1 MIIGLGYF
9 NSVFADEYLF
19 PDWIKNRSSW
29 WSNSQIWESSDTPAL
44 QYLDNQRSIPILIT
58 ETIATNEKIFDSDKS
73 SPSTIRQ
80 EEVFGTITRLSL
92 RDSSGDQIPPSFR
105 VTFESTEFPLTINGT
120 NYRLDQIKNVTLTKV
135 EIGKPLKLQI
145 RMYENEGTEN
155 VQHVMLYLNQHGPKI
170 LNDLTET
177 SITYEK
183 GKTTQTIDP
192 DNLIEN
198 ATITKSVEEYKNVFE
213 FEVKFSKKMDA
224 SDLLF
229 RIWDYPRNS
238 VDMYIPNA
246 LVVINASSS
255 LKNVQNNVLQESIAK
270 LNYTEENKL
279 KPSVLENKILA
290 PLKQFKDRNHLEDIT
305 CKEGMILVIKTIN
318 DFPACVKPETK
329 IKLIDRKWAR
339 DTVNNL
345 LNFSNEFLSKEG
357 KKINQTDFT
366 KSIPLTLFPVTPQNV
381 TLPDTTKKI
390 QSDTIIIAINK
401 TNQVKI
407 TNSDS
412 TKDQKTHLAQLLI
425 NGATLHTKDIEN
437 LPIKSGFNTLVFDYT
452 VQSKDS
458 ETFYSMFDFE
468 LQFGSKKY
476 PTLLKGEE
484 FSEILHPG
492 EKRNSSFAVQVN
504 KAANQITL
512 NIKDYSTKKILW
524 SIPLDLTTYKT
535 KCKDC
540 QDNLIGD

>member
-1 MIIGLGYF
+1 MIIGLEYS
-9 NSVFADEYLF
+9 NSALADEVIISN
-19 PDWIKNRSSW
+19 WIKNKANW
-29 WSNSQIWESSDTPAL
+29 WSNEQIWESNYISTL
-44 QYLDNQRSIPILIT
+44 QYLDNQSTSILVSKPIT
-58 ETIATNEKIFDSDKS
+58 TDGKIFDSDKS
-73 SPSTIRQ
+73 SPPIVWP

-92 RDSSGDQIPPSFR
+92 RDSTGDQIPPSFR

-135 EIGKPLKLQI
+135 EIGKPIKLQI
-145 RMYENEGTEN
+145 RMYENEGTDN

-183 GKTTQTIDP
+183 GKTAQIIDP
-192 DNLIEN
+192 NNLIEN
-198 ATITKSVEEYKNVFE
+198 ATITQSIEGYKNVFE
-213 FEVKFSKKMDA
+213 FEVKFSKKMDT

-246 LVVINASSS
+246 LRVTDASTS
-255 LKNVQNNVLQESIAK
+255 LKNIQNNVLQESFAK
-270 LNYTEENKL
+270 INDTEGINL
-279 KPSVLENKILA
+279 KPSWPENKILS
-290 PLKQFKDRNHLEDIT
+290 PLKQFKDRNRLADIT
-305 CKEGMILVIKTIN
+305 CKEGMILVIRTAN

-329 IKLIDRKWAR
+329 IKLIDRKWASN
-339 DTVNNL
+339 TVNNL
-345 LNFSNEFLSKEG
+345 LNYSKEYLSKES

-366 KSIPLTLFPVTPQNV
+366 NSIPLTLFPVTPQNV
-381 TLPDTTKKI
+381 TLSGITKKS
-390 QSDTIIIAINK
+390 QSDTIIISINK

-407 TNSDS
+407 TNLDS
-412 TKDQKTHLAQLLI
+412 TKVQKTYLAQLLI
-425 NGATLHTKDIEN
+425 NGATLYTKDIEN
-437 LPIKSGFNTLVFDYT
+437 LPKKSELNTLVFDYT
-452 VQSKDS
+452 VQSKDN
-458 ETFYSMFDFE
+458 EAFYSMFDFE

-492 EKRNSSFAVQVN
+492 EKRNSSFTVQVD

-512 NIKDYSTKKILW
+512 NIKDSLTKKILW
-524 SIPLDLTTYKT
+524 AIPLDLTTYKT
-535 KCKDC
+535 KCKEC
-540 QDNLIGD
+540 QSNLIGD